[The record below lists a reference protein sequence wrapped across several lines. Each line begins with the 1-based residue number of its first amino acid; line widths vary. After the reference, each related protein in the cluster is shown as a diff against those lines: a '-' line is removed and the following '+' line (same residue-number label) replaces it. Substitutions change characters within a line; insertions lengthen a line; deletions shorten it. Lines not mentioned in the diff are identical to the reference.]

1 MDIVHTK
8 TRSSGWSFPKTKSQR
23 NSKWIDTVHARDG
36 SNHYPRIDKLFE
48 ISAVLDGSWR
58 TPVCASCDGAADVC
72 SDQIGKVLDVIIKC
86 PKCYEVKQNITQ
98 KEWSVNYTREISE
111 IVHRTRSRMSYKS
124 RTPYTGILWLINA
137 FQSPE
142 KIEFL

>member
-8 TRSSGWSFPKTKSQR
+8 TRSSSWSFPKTKSQR

-36 SNHYPRIDKLFE
+36 SNHYPGTDKLFE

-58 TPVCASCDGAADVC
+58 TPVWTSCDGAADVC

-98 KEWSVNYTREISE
+98 KEWS
-111 IVHRTRSRMSYKS
+111 
-124 RTPYTGILWLINA
+124 LITHVKYLRWYIEHDPDCPINHKLPIKV
-137 FQSPE
+137 FVGLLTHFNPQK